1 MKRFGAGVVATAFVV
16 FAIATQARAISL
28 ATSFKAPLTTPYVA
42 CGSET
47 STTDCTSGSM
57 ELDSPWTFSAGTI
70 EIDDD
75 EVSLRLDNIQLRD
88 GVDCDTEMGSTACG
102 CWDSNSGN
110 CGTPG
115 AAIRCEGNC
124 DVFGG
129 GSVTGGAWGIQGVGR
144 VRVYDTLVF
153 DTGRN
158 GIDGGPATRLFNVV
172 ITGAG
177 KEAVWGWR
185 QVIRNSTI
193 SGNGNGSVPP
203 SPTVHGD
210 RVAVFDSIITGN
222 EGIGVEGVSARV
234 RDSNV
239 SGNGTSPVCGVT
251 YNCIF
256 DIGSYRRPRVRDTT
270 CDRSLD
276 SRACGECNGEQ
287 PLQEI
292 NDARL
297 HNWGVCTLD

>member
-1 MKRFGAGVVATAFVV
+1 VGQYGCENQSLRFVV
-16 FAIATQARAISL
+16 IQKPARSDKRLPRTLRAV
-28 ATSFKAPLTTPYVA
+28 AFVA
-42 CGSET
+42 CGLSVSVWPVET
-47 STTDCTSGSM
+47 RAVSDPVEVTTCGQRIQGAAYISGDLDCSGFSGLYGIILEAGRPRG
-57 ELDSPWTFSAGTI
+57 ELD
-70 EIDDD
+70 
-75 EVSLRLDNIQLRD
+75 LR
-88 GVDCDTEMGSTACG
+88 GFTVTGPPM
-102 CWDSNSGN
+102 
-110 CGTPG
+110 TPG

-153 DTGRN
+153 NTGRN

-172 ITGAG
+172 ITGSG

-193 SGNGNGSVPP
+193 TGNGNGSVPP

-222 EGIGVEGVSARV
+222 EGIGVEGVSVRV

-292 NDARL
+292 NDARI